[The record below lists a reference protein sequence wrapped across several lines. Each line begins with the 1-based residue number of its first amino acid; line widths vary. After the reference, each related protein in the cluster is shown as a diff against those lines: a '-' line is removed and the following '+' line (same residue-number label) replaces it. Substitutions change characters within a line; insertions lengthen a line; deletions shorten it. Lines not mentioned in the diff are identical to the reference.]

1 MTNRITVKQL
11 DSRVDTLN
19 ELFGFAPEPYG
30 ARGEDGRP
38 TTNVGTFV
46 LDLNGSGSRLCQMV
60 EGGGMRDLTPR
71 NPARQT
77 YDAISAFIAGAR
89 YMQRTLKGEG

>member
-1 MTNRITVKQL
+1 MTHRITTKQL
-11 DSRVDTLN
+11 ESRVETLN
-19 ELFGFAPEPYG
+19 DLFGLPPDPYG
-30 ARGEDGRP
+30 PRGEDGRP
-38 TTNVGTFV
+38 TINVGTFV

-60 EGGGMRDLTPR
+60 EGGGMRDLTLR

-77 YDAISAFIAGAR
+77 YDAIGAFIDGAR